1 MHSRDMQNL
10 NCCHQAYTTRN
21 KNKAPMKQ
29 REDRLDS
36 DVSCVILA
44 VVIVA
49 FFVIVVVAM
58 DIYASNLLLQIPY
71 MG

>member
-1 MHSRDMQNL
+1 MHGRDMQNL
-10 NCCHQAYTTRN
+10 ECCHQAYTTRSEN
-21 KNKAPMKQ
+21 NAPTKR

-44 VVIVA
+44 VVVVA

-58 DIYASNLLLQIPY
+58 DIYASNLLLQILY